1 MIDSPSPE
9 LQDVVDI
16 FSTIKQVCALCLMDF
31 TSLCLRAHRG
41 ARRHDASISTYMPC
55 LALPACHRA
64 RHLTTDPSGMR
75 NTRIRANQFK
85 TNDCNVARAR
95 SLSLRHVTIIFFP
108 PRPQFHRYSLIYY
121 TSAHSQA
128 QFQHYKVYADHT
140 LIAAVHHGGCSF
152 RVISI
157 QYQLTVTMRSNFR
170 PVDKIQNL
178 PDSPSPELS
187 GVYSPY
193 RLRVDDVAS
202 HTEQPRRC
210 SSKSPAMARSSGFMT
225 HPLYQLARA
234 RRMVTNT
241 TFGAV
246 TSRGISD

>member
-108 PRPQFHRYSLIYY
+108 LDHSSTGTHLY
-121 TSAHSQA
+121 TTL
-128 QFQHYKVYADHT
+128 VHT
-140 LIAAVHHGGCSF
+140 LKLNFSITKYTPIILLLPRCTTAAV
-152 RVISI
+152 
-157 QYQLTVTMRSNFR
+157 
-170 PVDKIQNL
+170 
-178 PDSPSPELS
+178 PSAS
-187 GVYSPY
+187 SAYS
-193 RLRVDDVAS
+193 
-202 HTEQPRRC
+202 
-210 SSKSPAMARSSGFMT
+210 
-225 HPLYQLARA
+225 
-234 RRMVTNT
+234 
-241 TFGAV
+241 
-246 TSRGISD
+246 TS

>member
-1 MIDSPSPE
+1 MPYGLHISLFESPPRCAQARCLNFHLYAMSSPPCVSPGE
-9 LQDVVDI
+9 TSDDRPFRYEEHADTRESVQDERLEC
-16 FSTIKQVCALCLMDF
+16 STGTFIV
-31 TSLCLRAHRG
+31 TS
-41 ARRHDASISTYMPC
+41 
-55 LALPACHRA
+55 ACHN
-64 RHLTTDPSGMR
+64 H
-75 NTRIRANQFK
+75 I
-85 TNDCNVARAR
+85 
-95 SLSLRHVTIIFFP
+95 LS

-157 QYQLTVTMRSNFR
+157 QYQLTATMRSNFR

-241 TFGAV
+241 TFGAM